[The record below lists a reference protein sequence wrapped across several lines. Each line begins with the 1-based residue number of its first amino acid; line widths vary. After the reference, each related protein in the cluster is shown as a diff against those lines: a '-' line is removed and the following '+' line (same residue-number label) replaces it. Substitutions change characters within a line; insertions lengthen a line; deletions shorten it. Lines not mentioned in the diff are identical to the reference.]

1 MKSYTRATG
10 INCGSIFFRTPAEL
24 LEPLVFPK
32 KCKGVIQ
39 RLNLI
44 PVKSHDGHTFYE
56 YESHTCSAHDV
67 SRDVT

>member
-32 KCKGVIQ
+32 KMKG
-39 RLNLI
+39 
-44 PVKSHDGHTFYE
+44 GHTATEFD
-56 YESHTCSAHDV
+56 TC
-67 SRDVT
+67 